1 MQQLQISQNQQ
12 LQTAIKQLSKDSIEN
27 VKCSL
32 SPRGISINEKAIS
45 NLFQDSKP
53 VAIEKEWFC
62 GQYFLFVTKSVFGIT
77 PETLDVFTVE
87 DIFMTITERYPQLT
101 VNDIQ
106 LAFRTHTQEEKVYTL
121 SRDIFLK
128 PIVEFIRKKNIVQQE
143 IEKEAEKVRK
153 EQESIQLEIEYRNHA
168 KAVYLE
174 SLRQGKWIGNE
185 FEASAIGKNFSVVIS
200 DEDRAIWNPRA
211 KEQERA
217 NIIKNEDNPMYVN
230 IPWQKL
236 FAQIAMQELIKRGQK
251 FIEI

>member
-1 MQQLQISQNQQ
+1 MIDNEDEAVELILVICNNLFGSNITKKEDVLIDLILNLINSKYPKCTIQDLRNTYISGEIPIVKRQGTSLNRDEFIEHLQNYFQ
-12 LQTAIKQLSKDSIEN
+12 K
-27 VKCSL
+27 
-32 SPRGISINEKAIS
+32 KAI
-45 NLFQDSKP
+45 LL
-53 VAIEKEWFC
+53 V
-62 GQYFLFVTKSVFGIT
+62 
-77 PETLDVFTVE
+77 
-87 DIFMTITERYPQLT
+87 
-101 VNDIQ
+101 
-106 LAFRTHTQEEKVYTL
+106 
-121 SRDIFLK
+121 
-128 PIVEFIRKKNIVQQE
+128 E

-174 SLRQGKWIGNE
+174 SLKQGKWIGNE

>member
-1 MQQLQISQNQQ
+1 MLAQSQLLTNKEDEAIELILVICNNLFGSNISKKEDVLIDLILNLINSKYPNCTIQDLRNTYISGEIPIVKRQGTSLNRDEFVEPLQIYFN
-12 LQTAIKQLSKDSIEN
+12 K
-27 VKCSL
+27 
-32 SPRGISINEKAIS
+32 KAI
-45 NLFQDSKP
+45 L
-53 VAIEKEWFC
+53 
-62 GQYFLFVTKSVFGIT
+62 L
-77 PETLDVFTVE
+77 L
-87 DIFMTITERYPQLT
+87 
-101 VNDIQ
+101 
-106 LAFRTHTQEEKVYTL
+106 
-121 SRDIFLK
+121 
-128 PIVEFIRKKNIVQQE
+128 E
-143 IEKEAEKVRK
+143 IEKQLKKESE
-153 EQESIQLEIEYRNHA
+153 EQEAIKLEIEYRNHA

-217 NIIKNEDNPMYVN
+217 NIIKNEDNPLYVN

>member
-1 MQQLQISQNQQ
+1 MLAQSKLLIDNEDEAVELILVICNNLFGSNITKKEDVLIDLILNLINSKYPKCTIQDLRNTYISGEIPIVKRQGTSLNRDEFIEHLQNYFQ
-12 LQTAIKQLSKDSIEN
+12 K
-27 VKCSL
+27 
-32 SPRGISINEKAIS
+32 KAI
-45 NLFQDSKP
+45 LL
-53 VAIEKEWFC
+53 V
-62 GQYFLFVTKSVFGIT
+62 
-77 PETLDVFTVE
+77 
-87 DIFMTITERYPQLT
+87 
-101 VNDIQ
+101 
-106 LAFRTHTQEEKVYTL
+106 
-121 SRDIFLK
+121 
-128 PIVEFIRKKNIVQQE
+128 E

-174 SLRQGKWIGNE
+174 SLKQGKWIGNE

>member
-1 MQQLQISQNQQ
+1 MISNNIFGSNIAKKEDTLIDLILNAINFRYPKCTIQDLRNAYISGEIPIIKRQGTSLNREEFIEPLQIYFQ
-12 LQTAIKQLSKDSIEN
+12 K
-27 VKCSL
+27 
-32 SPRGISINEKAIS
+32 KAI
-45 NLFQDSKP
+45 LL
-53 VAIEKEWFC
+53 V
-62 GQYFLFVTKSVFGIT
+62 
-77 PETLDVFTVE
+77 
-87 DIFMTITERYPQLT
+87 
-101 VNDIQ
+101 
-106 LAFRTHTQEEKVYTL
+106 
-121 SRDIFLK
+121 
-128 PIVEFIRKKNIVQQE
+128 E

-185 FEASAIGKNFSVVIS
+185 FEASAIGKNFSEVITA
-200 DEDRAIWNPRA
+200 EDRAIWNPRA